1 MEKKL
6 LIALITTL
14 LSSTAL
20 AAGSHSFSTDSAAGG
35 SSHAGMKA
43 QGSVHTGMSAS
54 LPSFDSLDTN
64 KDGTLSKSEYD
75 DGMRSHHSAMHDSKT
90 HAMDK
95 TGMKDSSGTATSNVE
110 SRSVTG
116 ASSDGATGSIDAD
129 ADADA
134 DLSVGGTGSSVSGS
148 GEATSRNPLTEH
160 HVP

>member
-6 LIALITTL
+6 LIALVTTL

-20 AAGSHSFSTDSAAGG
+20 AAGSYSSSTDSAAGG

-43 QGSVHTGMSAS
+43 QGSAHTGMSAS

-95 TGMKDSSGTATSNVE
+95 TGMKNSSGTASSNME

-116 ASSDGATGSIDAD
+116 ASSDGATGSID